1 MHRLQHKRIASN
13 KLLTCRHIRGVFS
26 NQRREFERM
35 VRGGTSAIDIP
46 CQDTGDLDGS
56 FIGSPTSY
64 VNIPHVPQAEDIR
77 TIMRRDSEAP
87 HELEVEDESFP
98 VGPIDETSE
107 CSSTPKSVSLPQ
119 PLLIDLLPAESV
131 RADEEFEGGLRV
143 ILTDYRICILAPNN
157 RALRVILLVA
167 IETIDFRDPLQI
179 IISCKEG
186 RVACLRAKSTE
197 SAISWHKML
206 YRAANRVHCQEL
218 FAWNFAK
225 QVRKSKYSW
234 LSDTEPV
241 SDEVLVRKEFE
252 RLDYDRD
259 HFRISDDNK
268 GFTLSP
274 TYPEYMVI
282 PKEISREDLVYG
294 KDFRFLQR
302 WPAVV
307 WKCKETRAVLL
318 RSSQPGLSI
327 FGWRNN
333 ADEKFFELV
342 HKYLD
347 TYSPGKDMLIMDA
360 RSYAAAW
367 ANRAKGGGFE
377 HPEYY
382 QRTRVDWLAL
392 PNIHNVRYSFH
403 QLRALLC
410 SNQNKTGESYLTA
423 LEATGW
429 LKYIK
434 DLMNSARKCV
444 DTLFDGQSVLV
455 HCSDGWDRTTQIVS
469 LAKLMGDEYYRTVQ
483 GFEELIR
490 LEWVAFGHKF
500 ADRNGI
506 TGTNTNEQSPI
517 FLQFLDAVHQ
527 MQHQLPTAFEFNKQ
541 YLIKLAQHAYS
552 GLFGTFLFNSR
563 RHSKMVKEELNEEPI
578 SIWRFLSP
586 RNEQVVSSLYDKA
599 IVGKITFDTE
609 MSTLR
614 EWIEVYR
621 DRAFDD
627 DAIPSYPSRVGGPIS
642 APLKDSSSNAVPVI
656 NPPTPLQKS
665 KSSESINSATN
676 VDAANISGISL
687 MSHSGSNGTINI
699 GASSPEHTLMDT
711 SLINLGDFSVPPSL
725 PTSRRDGS
733 TVVVGSPLH
742 PWKSIQECQDKDG
755 LIKFF
760 DPIEERQR
768 IINRAHQLELERH
781 QIDQMKRNRSF
792 SERTAFGGGT
802 CRDAAGRMVSF
813 GECDSDGDCNSL
825 CRALSDVS
833 VVDCCEV
840 PRESSGIPLA
850 RNTHCQ
856 ICGKVYPMIGVLRPE
871 DAEHRCRLCMQS
883 VCHQCSRQRYHTT
896 EDDGKGVQRRIC
908 DRCYEKVIPSL
919 TDEEI
924 DQQDLSSLLSLS
936 SSPPRRSSSVG
947 DTKLSSSF
955 SYMGSPSQAVKG

>member
-1 MHRLQHKRIASN
+1 
-13 KLLTCRHIRGVFS
+13 
-26 NQRREFERM
+26 M
-35 VRGGTSAIDIP
+35 VRGGTNAIDIP
-46 CQDTGDLDGS
+46 CQDTKDLDAS

-64 VNIPHVPQAEDIR
+64 VNVPHVPQTEDLR
-77 TIMRRDSEAP
+77 FIMRRDYEAP
-87 HELEVEDESFP
+87 HELEVGDEDLPS
-98 VGPIDETSE
+98 GTSE
-107 CSSTPKSVSLPQ
+107 NSVERSSAAKHVPVSQ
-119 PLLIDLLPAESV
+119 PHPIELLPAETV
-131 RADEEFEGGLRV
+131 KADDEFEGALRV
-143 ILTDYRICILAPNN
+143 ILTDYRICILAPND

-167 IETIDFRDPLQI
+167 IETIDFRDPVQI

-197 SAISWHKML
+197 SAIAWHKML
-206 YRAANRVHCQEL
+206 YKASNRLTYQEL
-218 FAWNFAK
+218 FAWNFAN
-225 QVRKSKYSW
+225 QVRKGECRW
-234 LSDTEPV
+234 LSDAEPV
-241 SDEVLVRKEFE
+241 DDKVLVCKEFD

-282 PKEISREDLVYG
+282 PKQITQKDLVDG

-307 WKCKETRAVLL
+307 WKCRETRAVLL
-318 RSSQPGLSI
+318 RSSQPRLSI

-342 HKYLD
+342 HNYLD
-347 TYSPGKDMLIMDA
+347 SYSPGKDMLIMDA

-410 SNQNKTGESYLTA
+410 SNQNRTGESYLSA
-423 LEATGW
+423 LESTGW
-429 LKYIK
+429 LNYIK
-434 DLMNSARKCV
+434 DLMNAARKCV

-469 LAKLMGDEYYRTVQ
+469 LAKLMGDEYYRTIQ
-483 GFEELIR
+483 GFEGLIR

-506 TGTNTNEQSPI
+506 AGTNNNEQSPI

-527 MQHQLPTAFEFNKQ
+527 MQHQLPTAFEFNRQ

-563 RHSKMVKEELNEEPI
+563 RESKMMKEQMNQEPI
-578 SIWRFLSP
+578 SIWRFLGKD
-586 RNEQVVSSLYDKA
+586 NERVVSSLYDKT
-599 IVGKITFDTE
+599 IVGRINFDTE
-609 MSTLR
+609 MCTLR

-627 DAIPSYPSRVGGPIS
+627 DIAVSSYPTRSCTVS
-642 APLKDSSSNAVPVI
+642 APLKDPVASSHPNV
-656 NPPTPLQKS
+656 NPPPLQKS
-665 KSSESINSATN
+665 KSSESINSITN
-676 VDAANISGISL
+676 IDAANISGMAL
-687 MSHSGSNGTINI
+687 MSHSGSNGTISI
-699 GASSPEHTLMDT
+699 AAASPEHNFMDT
-711 SLINLGDFSVPPSL
+711 SMVALVEVSNTLSSS
-725 PTSRRDGS
+725 TSRRDGP
-733 TVVVGSPLH
+733 TAVARTPLH
-742 PWKSIQECQDKDG
+742 PWKNVQECQDSDG

-768 IINRAHQLELERH
+768 MINKAHQLELERH
-781 QIDQMKRNRSF
+781 QIDEMKRNRSF
-792 SERTAFGGGT
+792 SERTNYGAA
-802 CRDAAGRMVSF
+802 CRDSAGRMVSF
-813 GECDSDGDCNSL
+813 GEADSDGDGGSL

-833 VVDCCEV
+833 VVDPCEV
-840 PRESSGIPLA
+840 PRESSGIPLS

-856 ICGKVYPMIGVLRPE
+856 ICDKAYPMIGVLRPE

-896 EDDGKGVQRRIC
+896 EDDGKGVQRRMC
-908 DRCYEKVIPSL
+908 DRCYQKMIPAEA
-919 TDEEI
+919 DEDVHEVASI
-924 DQQDLSSLLSLS
+924 LSLS
-936 SSPPRRSSSVG
+936 SSSPRRSSSVG

-955 SYMGSPSQAVKG
+955 SFMGSPSQAVKG

>member
-1 MHRLQHKRIASN
+1 
-13 KLLTCRHIRGVFS
+13 
-26 NQRREFERM
+26 M

-87 HELEVEDESFP
+87 HELEVEDDNFP
-98 VGPIDETSE
+98 AGPIDETNE
-107 CSSTPKSVSLPQ
+107 CSSTPKNVSMSQ
-119 PLLIDLLPAESV
+119 PLPIDLLPAETV

-143 ILTDYRICILAPNN
+143 ILTEYRLCLLAPNN

-206 YRAANRVHCQEL
+206 YRAANRVNCQEL
-218 FAWNFAK
+218 FAWSFAK

-234 LSDTEPV
+234 LTDTEPV
-241 SDEVLVRKEFE
+241 GDEVLVRKEFE

-259 HFRISDDNK
+259 HFRVSDDNK

-377 HPEYY
+377 HP
-382 QRTRVDWLAL
+382 
-392 PNIHNVRYSFH
+392 
-403 QLRALLC
+403 
-410 SNQNKTGESYLTA
+410 
-423 LEATGW
+423 
-429 LKYIK
+429 
-434 DLMNSARKCV
+434 
-444 DTLFDGQSVLV
+444 GQSVLV

-506 TGTNTNEQSPI
+506 MGTNTNEQSPI
-517 FLQFLDAVHQ
+517 FLQFLDCVHQ

-563 RHSKMVKEELNEEPI
+563 RQSKMVKEEMNEEPI

-599 IVGKITFDTE
+599 IVGRITFDTE

-627 DAIPSYPSRVGGPIS
+627 DAVPPYPARVGPIP
-642 APLKDSSSNAVPVI
+642 APLKDPSSNAVPVI
-656 NPPTPLQKS
+656 NPGTPLQKS
-665 KSSESINSATN
+665 KSSESINSATS
-676 VDAANISGISL
+676 VDAANISGMSL
-687 MSHSGSNGTINI
+687 MSHSGSNGAINI

-711 SLINLGDFSVPPSL
+711 SLINLGDFTAPPSL
-725 PTSRRDGS
+725 PTTRRDGS
-733 TVVVGSPLH
+733 TIVVGSPLH

-792 SERTAFGGGT
+792 SERTTHVGGMT
-802 CRDAAGRMVSF
+802 CRDAAGRM
-813 GECDSDGDCNSL
+813 
-825 CRALSDVS
+825 
-833 VVDCCEV
+833 
-840 PRESSGIPLA
+840 
-850 RNTHCQ
+850 
-856 ICGKVYPMIGVLRPE
+856 
-871 DAEHRCRLCMQS
+871 S

-908 DRCYEKVIPSL
+908 DRCYEKVIPTL
-919 TDEEI
+919 TDEDI
-924 DQQDLSSLLSLS
+924 DHQDLSSLLSLS

>member
-1 MHRLQHKRIASN
+1 
-13 KLLTCRHIRGVFS
+13 
-26 NQRREFERM
+26 M

-46 CQDTGDLDGS
+46 CQDCGDLDGS
-56 FIGSPTSY
+56 FVGSPTSY

-77 TIMRRDSEAP
+77 TIMRRDSEYWIAVNVLELETTVQGSNRPDQAP
-87 HELEVEDESFP
+87 HELEVEDEHFP
-98 VGPIDETSE
+98 AGPIDGTNE
-107 CSSTPKSVSLPQ
+107 CSSTPKSTPTSQ
-119 PLLIDLLPAESV
+119 PLPIDLLPAETV
-131 RADEEFEGGLRV
+131 KADEEFEGGLR
-143 ILTDYRICILAPNN
+143 LCLLAPNN

-179 IISCKEG
+179 IISCKDG

-206 YRAANRVHCQEL
+206 YRAANRVNSQEL
-218 FAWNFAK
+218 FAWSFAK
-225 QVRKSKYSW
+225 QVRQMKCSW
-234 LSDTEPV
+234 LCDSEPV
-241 SDEVLVRKEFE
+241 VDEVLVRREFE

-259 HFRISDDNK
+259 HFRVSDDNK

-392 PNIHNVRYSFH
+392 PNIHHVRYSFH

-444 DTLFDGQSVLV
+444 DTLFDGEDSLFSRPLSPLAAFRVPYAKNLGQSVLV

-469 LAKLMGDEYYRTVQ
+469 LAKLMGDEYYRTVK

-506 TGTNTNEQSPI
+506 TGTNSNEQSPI

-563 RHSKMVKEELNEEPI
+563 RQSNQVKEEMNEEPI
-578 SIWRFLSP
+578 SIWRFLGAH
-586 RNEQVVSSLYDKA
+586 NEQVVSSLYDKA
-599 IVGKITFDTE
+599 IVGRITFDTE

-627 DAIPSYPSRVGGPIS
+627 DAVPSYPSRPIPT
-642 APLKDSSSNAVPVI
+642 PLKDPSTNAVPVI
-656 NPPTPLQKS
+656 NPPAPLQKS

-676 VDAANISGISL
+676 VDAANISGMEISMHL
-687 MSHSGSNGTINI
+687 RPYQRLDEMDR
-699 GASSPEHTLMDT
+699 APSSALP
-711 SLINLGDFSVPPSL
+711 SIRGKPSKSVK
-725 PTSRRDGS
+725 T
-733 TVVVGSPLH
+733 
-742 PWKSIQECQDKDG
+742 
-755 LIKFF
+755 
-760 DPIEERQR
+760 
-768 IINRAHQLELERH
+768 AMLELERH

-792 SERTAFGGGT
+792 SERTSHGAP

-833 VVDCCEV
+833 VVDSCEV

-856 ICGKVYPMIGVLRPE
+856 ICGKIYPMIGVLRPE

-883 VCHQCSRQRYHTT
+883 VCQQCSRQRYHTT

-908 DRCYEKVIPSL
+908 DRCYQKMIPTL
-919 TDEEI
+919 TDEDE
-924 DQQDLSSLLSLS
+924 QQDLSSLLSLS
-936 SSPPRRSSSVG
+936 ASPPRRSSSVG

>member
-1 MHRLQHKRIASN
+1 MKQGRRYFYLQ
-13 KLLTCRHIRGVFS
+13 
-26 NQRREFERM
+26 
-35 VRGGTSAIDIP
+35 
-46 CQDTGDLDGS
+46 
-56 FIGSPTSY
+56 
-64 VNIPHVPQAEDIR
+64 
-77 TIMRRDSEAP
+77 AP
-87 HELEVEDESFP
+87 HELEVDEHFRPETIVASGEETIVTKTAP
-98 VGPIDETSE
+98 VTEPH
-107 CSSTPKSVSLPQ
+107 P
-119 PLLIDLLPAESV
+119 IDLLPGETV
-131 RADEEFEGGLRV
+131 KADEEFDGELRA
-143 ILTDYRICILAPNN
+143 ILTDYRLCLIAPNN

-167 IETIDFRDPLQI
+167 IESIDFRDPVQI

-186 RVACLRAKSTE
+186 RVACLQAKSTE
-197 SAISWHKML
+197 SAIAWHKML
-206 YRAANRVHCQEL
+206 YKAANRATCHEL

-225 QVRKSKYSW
+225 QVRETPCSW
-234 LSDTEPV
+234 LSYTPPV
-241 SDEVLVRKEFE
+241 EDEALVRKEFE

-282 PKEISREDLVYG
+282 PKEISHKDLVDG

-318 RSSQPGLSI
+318 RSSQPRLSL

-423 LEATGW
+423 LEGTCW
-429 LKYIK
+429 LNYVK

-506 TGTNTNEQSPI
+506 AGTNTNEQSPI

-563 RHSKMVKEELNEEPI
+563 RESKMMKEEMKEEPV
-578 SIWRFLSP
+578 SIWRFLGKH
-586 RNEQVVSSLYDKA
+586 NEQVVSSLYDKT
-599 IVGKITFDTE
+599 IVGRITFDTE

-627 DAIPSYPSRVGGPIS
+627 DIAVPSYSARPCPIPP
-642 APLKDSSSNAVPVI
+642 PLKEAGANTGAGISSPS
-656 NPPTPLQKS
+656 PLQKS
-665 KSSESINSATN
+665 KSSESINSITN
-676 VDAANISGISL
+676 VEAANI
-687 MSHSGSNGTINI
+687 NG
-699 GASSPEHTLMDT
+699 M
-711 SLINLGDFSVPPSL
+711 
-725 PTSRRDGS
+725 
-733 TVVVGSPLH
+733 
-742 PWKSIQECQDKDG
+742 
-755 LIKFF
+755 
-760 DPIEERQR
+760 
-768 IINRAHQLELERH
+768 
-781 QIDQMKRNRSF
+781 
-792 SERTAFGGGT
+792 
-802 CRDAAGRMVSF
+802 
-813 GECDSDGDCNSL
+813 
-825 CRALSDVS
+825 
-833 VVDCCEV
+833 
-840 PRESSGIPLA
+840 
-850 RNTHCQ
+850 
-856 ICGKVYPMIGVLRPE
+856 
-871 DAEHRCRLCMQS
+871 
-883 VCHQCSRQRYHTT
+883 
-896 EDDGKGVQRRIC
+896 
-908 DRCYEKVIPSL
+908 
-919 TDEEI
+919 
-924 DQQDLSSLLSLS
+924 
-936 SSPPRRSSSVG
+936 
-947 DTKLSSSF
+947 
-955 SYMGSPSQAVKG
+955 

>member
-1 MHRLQHKRIASN
+1 MI
-13 KLLTCRHIRGVFS
+13 
-26 NQRREFERM
+26 
-35 VRGGTSAIDIP
+35 
-46 CQDTGDLDGS
+46 
-56 FIGSPTSY
+56 
-64 VNIPHVPQAEDIR
+64 
-77 TIMRRDSEAP
+77 
-87 HELEVEDESFP
+87 
-98 VGPIDETSE
+98 
-107 CSSTPKSVSLPQ
+107 
-119 PLLIDLLPAESV
+119 
-131 RADEEFEGGLRV
+131 V
-143 ILTDYRICILAPNN
+143 IT
-157 RALRVILLVA
+157 
-167 IETIDFRDPLQI
+167 F
-179 IISCKEG
+179 G
-186 RVACLRAKSTE
+186 
-197 SAISWHKML
+197 
-206 YRAANRVHCQEL
+206 
-218 FAWNFAK
+218 
-225 QVRKSKYSW
+225 
-234 LSDTEPV
+234 
-241 SDEVLVRKEFE
+241 
-252 RLDYDRD
+252 
-259 HFRISDDNK
+259 
-268 GFTLSP
+268 LSP

-282 PKEISREDLVYG
+282 PKEISREDL
-294 KDFRFLQR
+294 
-302 WPAVV
+302 
-307 WKCKETRAVLL
+307 RAVLL

-392 PNIHNVRYSFH
+392 PNIHHVRYSFH

-506 TGTNTNEQSPI
+506 MGTNTNEQSPI
-517 FLQFLDAVHQ
+517 FLQFLDCVHQ

-563 RHSKMVKEELNEEPI
+563 RQSKMMKEEMNEEPI

-586 RNEQVVSSLYDKA
+586 RNEQVAV
-599 IVGKITFDTE
+599 
-609 MSTLR
+609 
-614 EWIEVYR
+614 
-621 DRAFDD
+621 
-627 DAIPSYPSRVGGPIS
+627 PPYPARVGPIP
-642 APLKDSSSNAVPVI
+642 APLKDPSSNAVPVI
-656 NPPTPLQKS
+656 NPGTPLQKS
-665 KSSESINSATN
+665 KSSESINSATS
-676 VDAANISGISL
+676 VDAANINGMTL
-687 MSHSGSNGTINI
+687 MSHSGSNGAINI

-711 SLINLGDFSVPPSL
+711 SLINLGDFTAPPSL
-725 PTSRRDGS
+725 PTTRRDGS
-733 TVVVGSPLH
+733 TIVVGSPLH

-768 IINRAHQLELERH
+768 IINRAHQ
-781 QIDQMKRNRSF
+781 
-792 SERTAFGGGT
+792 
-802 CRDAAGRMVSF
+802 VSF

-833 VVDCCEV
+833 VVDSCEV

-871 DAEHRCRLCMQS
+871 DAEHRCR
-883 VCHQCSRQRYHTT
+883 
-896 EDDGKGVQRRIC
+896 
-908 DRCYEKVIPSL
+908 
-919 TDEEI
+919 
-924 DQQDLSSLLSLS
+924 
-936 SSPPRRSSSVG
+936 
-947 DTKLSSSF
+947 
-955 SYMGSPSQAVKG
+955 

>member
-1 MHRLQHKRIASN
+1 
-13 KLLTCRHIRGVFS
+13 
-26 NQRREFERM
+26 M
-35 VRGGTSAIDIP
+35 VREGTSAIDIP
-46 CQDTGDLDGS
+46 CQDSGDLDGS
-56 FIGSPTSY
+56 SIGSPTSY

-77 TIMRRDSEAP
+77 TIMRCDSETP
-87 HELEVEDESFP
+87 HELEDGDENIS
-98 VGPIDETSE
+98 VGPIDETNE
-107 CSSTPKSVSLPQ
+107 CAAVPKSVQLMQ
-119 PLLIDLLPAESV
+119 PLPIDLLPAETV
-131 RADEEFEGGLRV
+131 KADEEFEGGLRIV
-143 ILTDYRICILAPNN
+143 LTDYRICVFASNN

-206 YRAANRVHCQEL
+206 YRAANRATCREL
-218 FAWNFAK
+218 FAWSFAR
-225 QVRKSKYSW
+225 QVRLMKCSW
-234 LSDTEPV
+234 LSDTEPIG
-241 SDEVLVRKEFE
+241 EQELVQKEFE
-252 RLDYDRD
+252 RLDYDCD
-259 HFRISDDNK
+259 HFRISDDNRD
-268 GFTLSP
+268 FLLSP
-274 TYPEYMVI
+274 TYPEYMII
-282 PKEISREDLVYG
+282 PKDITRDDLVYG

-333 ADEKFFELV
+333 ADEKFFELI

-347 TYSPGKDMLIMDA
+347 SYSPGKDMLIMDA

-392 PNIHNVRYSFH
+392 PNIHNVRYAFH

-434 DLMNSARKCV
+434 DLMTSARKCLE
-444 DTLFDGQSVLV
+444 TLFDGQSVLV

-469 LAKLMGDEYYRTVQ
+469 LAKLMGDEYYRTVK

-500 ADRNGI
+500 GDRNGI
-506 TGTNTNEQSPI
+506 SATNSNEQSPI

-563 RHSKMVKEELNEEPI
+563 RHSKMVEEELNEEPI
-578 SIWRFLSP
+578 SIWRFLGSH
-586 RNEQVVSSLYDKA
+586 NEHVVSSLYDKS
-599 IVGKITFDTE
+599 IVGRITFDTE

-621 DRAFDD
+621 DRTFDD
-627 DAIPSYPSRVGGPIS
+627 DAVPPCAPRPGPIS
-642 APLKDSSSNAVPVI
+642 APLKDTHTNTVPVI
-656 NPPTPLQKS
+656 SATSLQKS

-676 VDAANISGISL
+676 VDAANSGIAL
-687 MSHSGSNGTINI
+687 ISHAGSNGAINI

-711 SLINLGDFSVPPSL
+711 SLINLGDFNSPP
-725 PTSRRDGS
+725 PHAVVRREAS
-733 TVVVGSPLH
+733 TAAIGTPFH
-742 PWKSIQECQDKDG
+742 PWKTVREWQDNDG

-760 DPIEERQR
+760 DPVEERQR
-768 IINRAHQLELERH
+768 MINRAHQLELERH
-781 QIDQMKRNRSF
+781 HLDQMKRNRSF
-792 SERTAFGGGT
+792 SERITNGT
-802 CRDAAGRMVSF
+802 PCREASGKMVSF

-833 VVDCCEV
+833 VVDSCEV
-840 PRESSGIPLA
+840 PRESSGIPFA
-850 RNTHCQ
+850 KNTHCQ
-856 ICGKVYPMIGVLRPE
+856 ICGKMYPMIGVLRPE

-908 DRCYEKVIPSL
+908 DRCYQKMIPTF
-919 TDEEI
+919 TDENVGKE
-924 DQQDLSSLLSLS
+924 DLSSMLS
-936 SSPPRRSSSVG
+936 STPPRRSSSVG

>member
-1 MHRLQHKRIASN
+1 
-13 KLLTCRHIRGVFS
+13 
-26 NQRREFERM
+26 M
-35 VRGGTSAIDIP
+35 VYGGTSAIDIP
-46 CQDTGDLDGS
+46 CEKTPDFDGS
-56 FIGSPTSY
+56 FGGSPTSY
-64 VNIPHVPQAEDIR
+64 VNVPHVPPPED
-77 TIMRRDSEAP
+77 MRGDSETS
-87 HELEVEDESFP
+87 HDREVEDHYASETVVESRGDTAASNSAP
-98 VGPIDETSE
+98 ASEPHPIE
-107 CSSTPKSVSLPQ
+107 
-119 PLLIDLLPAESV
+119 LLPGETV
-131 RADEEFEGGLRV
+131 KADEEFDGELRA
-143 ILTDYRICILAPNN
+143 ILTDYRLCLIAPNN

-167 IETIDFRDPLQI
+167 IETIDFRDPVQI

-186 RVACLRAKSTE
+186 RVACLRGKSTE

-206 YRAANRVHCQEL
+206 YKAANRATCQEL

-225 QVRKSKYSW
+225 EVSASPCSW
-234 LSDTEPV
+234 LSDAQPV
-241 SDEVLVRKEFE
+241 EDEVLVRKEFE

-282 PKEISREDLVYG
+282 PKEISHKDLVDG

-318 RSSQPGLSI
+318 RSSQPRLSL

-342 HKYLD
+342 HNYLD

-423 LEATGW
+423 LESTCW
-429 LKYIK
+429 LNYIK

-506 TGTNTNEQSPI
+506 AGTNTNEQSPI

-541 YLIKLAQHAYS
+541 YLV
-552 GLFGTFLFNSR
+552 R
-563 RHSKMVKEELNEEPI
+563 CEL
-578 SIWRFLSP
+578 
-586 RNEQVVSSLYDKA
+586 KA
-599 IVGKITFDTE
+599 D
-609 MSTLR
+609 
-614 EWIEVYR
+614 
-621 DRAFDD
+621 
-627 DAIPSYPSRVGGPIS
+627 
-642 APLKDSSSNAVPVI
+642 
-656 NPPTPLQKS
+656 
-665 KSSESINSATN
+665 
-676 VDAANISGISL
+676 
-687 MSHSGSNGTINI
+687 
-699 GASSPEHTLMDT
+699 
-711 SLINLGDFSVPPSL
+711 
-725 PTSRRDGS
+725 
-733 TVVVGSPLH
+733 
-742 PWKSIQECQDKDG
+742 
-755 LIKFF
+755 
-760 DPIEERQR
+760 
-768 IINRAHQLELERH
+768 
-781 QIDQMKRNRSF
+781 
-792 SERTAFGGGT
+792 
-802 CRDAAGRMVSF
+802 
-813 GECDSDGDCNSL
+813 
-825 CRALSDVS
+825 
-833 VVDCCEV
+833 
-840 PRESSGIPLA
+840 
-850 RNTHCQ
+850 
-856 ICGKVYPMIGVLRPE
+856 
-871 DAEHRCRLCMQS
+871 
-883 VCHQCSRQRYHTT
+883 
-896 EDDGKGVQRRIC
+896 
-908 DRCYEKVIPSL
+908 
-919 TDEEI
+919 
-924 DQQDLSSLLSLS
+924 
-936 SSPPRRSSSVG
+936 
-947 DTKLSSSF
+947 
-955 SYMGSPSQAVKG
+955 

>member
-1 MHRLQHKRIASN
+1 
-13 KLLTCRHIRGVFS
+13 
-26 NQRREFERM
+26 M

-46 CQDTGDLDGS
+46 CEDSGDLDGS
-56 FIGSPTSY
+56 SIGSPTSY
-64 VNIPHVPQAEDIR
+64 VNIPHVPQAEDIS

-87 HELEVEDESFP
+87 HELEVEDEQHYP
-98 VGPIDETSE
+98 AGPIEETNGTA
-107 CSSTPKSVSLPQ
+107 TPKSAPVLEPLP
-119 PLLIDLLPAESV
+119 IDLLPAEAV

-143 ILTDYRICILAPNN
+143 VLTDYRLCLLAPNN

-186 RVACLRAKSTE
+186 RMACLRAKSTE

-206 YRAANRVHCQEL
+206 YRAANRVNSQEL
-218 FAWNFAK
+218 FAWSFAK
-225 QVRKSKYSW
+225 QVRKMKSCSW
-234 LSDTEPV
+234 LSDTEPIN
-241 SDEVLVRKEFE
+241 DEELVKKEFL

-259 HFRISDDNK
+259 HFRVSDDNK

-282 PKEISREDLVYG
+282 PKDISREDLVFG

-444 DTLFDGQSVLV
+444 ETLFDGQSVLV

-469 LAKLMGDEYYRTVQ
+469 LAKLMGDEYYRTVK

-506 TGTNTNEQSPI
+506 TGTNSNEQSPI

-563 RHSKMVKEELNEEPI
+563 RQSNMVKEEMNEEPI
-578 SIWRFLSP
+578 SIWRFIGEH
-586 RNEQVVSSLYDKA
+586 NERVVNSLYDKA
-599 IVGKITFDTE
+599 IVGRITFDTE

-627 DAIPSYPSRVGGPIS
+627 DAVPMYPTRPAPIS
-642 APLKDSSSNAVPVI
+642 AGLKDPSSNTVPVI
-656 NPPTPLQKS
+656 SAPAPLQKS

-676 VDAANISGISL
+676 VDAANINGMTL
-687 MSHSGSNGTINI
+687 MSHSGSNGTINV
-699 GASSPEHTLMDT
+699 GASSPEHTPMDT
-711 SLINLGDFSVPPSL
+711 SLINFGDFSATQSL
-725 PTSRRDGS
+725 SATRRDAP
-733 TVVVGSPLH
+733 TTVVGSPLH
-742 PWKSIQECQDKDG
+742 PWKTIQECQDKDG

-760 DPIEERQR
+760 DPVEERQR

-792 SERTAFGGGT
+792 SERTNRGVP
-802 CRDAAGRMVSF
+802 CREMASRMVSF
-813 GECDSDGDCNSL
+813 GDCDSDGDCHSL
-825 CRALSDVS
+825 CRVLSDVS
-833 VVDCCEV
+833 VVDSCEV
-840 PRESSGIPLA
+840 PRESSGISMS

-856 ICGKVYPMIGVLRPE
+856 ICLKVYPMIGILRPE
-871 DAEHRCRLCMQS
+871 DAEHRCGFCLKS
-883 VCHQCSRQRYHTT
+883 VCHQCSRHRYHTT
-896 EDDGKGVQRRIC
+896 GDDGKGVQRRIC
-908 DRCYEKVIPSL
+908 DQCYQKVIPTV
-919 TDEEI
+919 TDEDIE
-924 DQQDLSSLLSLS
+924 QQDLPTMMSLS

>member
-1 MHRLQHKRIASN
+1 
-13 KLLTCRHIRGVFS
+13 
-26 NQRREFERM
+26 M
-35 VRGGTSAIDIP
+35 VHEGTSAIDIP
-46 CQDTGDLDGS
+46 CQDSGDFDGS
-56 FIGSPTSY
+56 FVGSPTSY
-64 VNIPHVPQAEDIR
+64 VNIPHVPPAEDLHS
-77 TIMRRDSEAP
+77 IMRRDSEAP
-87 HELEVEDESFP
+87 HELEVDEHFSPESIVDSGECTTAIKSPP
-98 VGPIDETSE
+98 VSEPHPIDLIPGETV
-107 CSSTPKSVSLPQ
+107 K
-119 PLLIDLLPAESV
+119 
-131 RADEEFEGGLRV
+131 ADEELDGELRA
-143 ILTDYRICILAPNN
+143 ILTDYRLCLIAPNN

-167 IETIDFRDPLQI
+167 IETIDFRDPVQI

-197 SAISWHKML
+197 SAIAWHKML
-206 YRAANRVHCQEL
+206 YKAANRVTCQEL
-218 FAWNFAK
+218 FAWHFAK
-225 QVRKSKYSW
+225 EVNTTSCSW
-234 LSDTEPV
+234 LSSTPLMD
-241 SDEVLVRKEFE
+241 DEALVRKEFE

-274 TYPEYMVI
+274 TYPEYLVI
-282 PKEISREDLVYG
+282 PKEISHKDLVDG

-318 RSSQPGLSI
+318 RSSQPRLSL

-423 LEATGW
+423 LEGTCW
-429 LKYIK
+429 LNYVK

-506 TGTNTNEQSPI
+506 AGTNTNEQSPI

-563 RHSKMVKEELNEEPI
+563 RESKMMKEEMKEEPV
-578 SIWRFLSP
+578 SIWRFLGKH
-586 RNEQVVSSLYDKA
+586 NEQVVSSLYDKA
-599 IVGKITFDTE
+599 IVGRIAFDTE

-621 DRAFDD
+621 DRAFDED
-627 DAIPSYPSRVGGPIS
+627 IAVPSYPTRPGPIT
-642 APLKDSSSNAVPVI
+642 APLKETVTNAATGI

-665 KSSESINSATN
+665 KSSESINSITN
-676 VDAANISGISL
+676 VDAANINGMIN
-687 MSHSGSNGTINI
+687 HAGSNGTINV
-699 GASSPEHTLMDT
+699 SSPEHNLMDT
-711 SLINLGDFSVPPSL
+711 SMVTLGDVTAPPPSSS
-725 PTSRRDGS
+725 TRRDTSHALFKS
-733 TVVVGSPLH
+733 TLH
-742 PWKSIQECQDKDG
+742 PWKTIQESQDKDG

-768 IINRAHQLELERH
+768 VINKAHQLELERH
-781 QIDQMKRNRSF
+781 QLNQMKRNRSF
-792 SERTAFGGGT
+792 SERTSHGT
-802 CRDAAGRMVSF
+802 AYRDVAGRMVSF
-813 GECDSDGDCNSL
+813 GDGDSDGDSSL

-833 VVDCCEV
+833 VVDSCEV
-840 PRESSGIPLA
+840 PRESSGIPLL

-856 ICGKVYPMIGVLRPE
+856 ICDKPYPMIGVLRPE
-871 DAEHRCRLCMQS
+871 DAEHRCRLCMLS
-883 VCHQCSRQRYHTT
+883 VCQQCSRQRYHTT

-908 DRCYEKVIPSL
+908 DRCYQKMIPAEA
-919 TDEEI
+919 DEDIELQEDASI
-924 DQQDLSSLLSLS
+924 LSLS

-947 DTKLSSSF
+947 DAKLASSF

>member
-1 MHRLQHKRIASN
+1 
-13 KLLTCRHIRGVFS
+13 
-26 NQRREFERM
+26 M
-35 VRGGTSAIDIP
+35 VREGTNAIDIP
-46 CQDTGDLDGS
+46 SQETKDHDGS

-64 VNIPHVPQAEDIR
+64 VNIPHVPQTEDIR
-77 TIMRRDSEAP
+77 SLMRRDCEAP
-87 HELEVEDESFP
+87 QELEVENDYFP
-98 VGPIDETSE
+98 SVTGGDPVEPSL
-107 CSSTPKSVSLPQ
+107 SSKRVSVPQ
-119 PLLIDLLPAESV
+119 PLPIELLPAETV
-131 RADEEFEGGLRV
+131 KADEEFEGSLRV
-143 ILTDYRICILAPNN
+143 VLTDYRICILAHNDS
-157 RALRVILLVA
+157 ALRVILLVA
-167 IETIDFRDPLQI
+167 IETIDFRDPVQI

-197 SAISWHKML
+197 SAIAWHKML
-206 YRAANRVHCQEL
+206 YKASNRITFQEL
-218 FAWNFAK
+218 FAWDFAK
-225 QVRKSKYSW
+225 QDQTRFKVKKAKCVW
-234 LSDTEPV
+234 LSDVEPV
-241 SDEVLVRKEFE
+241 DDKVLVLKEFE

-282 PKEISREDLVYG
+282 PKQITQKDLVDG

-307 WKCKETRAVLL
+307 WKCKETKAVLL
-318 RSSQPGLSI
+318 RSSQPRLSI

-333 ADEKFFELV
+333 ADEKFFELI
-342 HKYLD
+342 HNYLD
-347 TYSPGKDMLIMDA
+347 SYSPGKDMLIMDA

-367 ANRAKGGGFE
+367 VNRAKGGGFE

-423 LEATGW
+423 LENTCW
-429 LKYIK
+429 LNYIR
-434 DLMNSARKCV
+434 DLMNAARKCV
-444 DTLFDGQSVLV
+444 DTLFAGQSVLV

-469 LAKLMGDEYYRTVQ
+469 LAKLMADEYYRTVQ

-506 TGTNTNEQSPI
+506 AGTNTNEQSPI

-527 MQHQLPTAFEFNKQ
+527 MQYQLPTAFEFNKQ
-541 YLIKLAQHAYS
+541 YLIKLAQHTYS

-563 RHSKMVKEELNEEPI
+563 RESKMIKEQMNEEPI
-578 SIWRFLSP
+578 SIWRFLGKN
-586 RNEQVVSSLYDKA
+586 NELVVSSLYDRN
-599 IVGKITFDTE
+599 IIGRISFDTE

-621 DRAFDD
+621 DRAIDD
-627 DAIPSYPSRVGGPIS
+627 DISVSSYPTRSGPVCT
-642 APLKDSSSNAVPVI
+642 PLKDVASSHPSI
-656 NPPTPLQKS
+656 NPSPLQKS
-665 KSSESINSATN
+665 KSSESINSITNIDAT
-676 VDAANISGISL
+676 NISGMALI
-687 MSHSGSNGTINI
+687 SHSGSNGAINI
-699 GASSPEHTLMDT
+699 GNSSLEHNLMDT
-711 SLINLGDFSVPPSL
+711 SMVTLGEVSSAL
-725 PTSRRDGS
+725 STSNTRRDGS
-733 TVVVGSPLH
+733 TAVVRTPLH
-742 PWKSIQECQDKDG
+742 PWKTIKESQDNDG

-768 IINRAHQLELERH
+768 MISKAYQLELERH

-792 SERTAFGGGT
+792 SERTNCGAT
-802 CRDAAGRMVSF
+802 YRDGSARMVSF
-813 GECDSDGDCNSL
+813 GEGDSDGDGGSL
-825 CRALSDVS
+825 CRAMSDVS
-833 VVDCCEV
+833 VVDPCEV

-856 ICGKVYPMIGVLRPE
+856 ICDKAYPIIGVLRPE
-871 DAEHRCRLCMQS
+871 DAEHRCRLCMRS
-883 VCHQCSRQRYHTT
+883 VCHQCSRHRYHTT
-896 EDDGKGVQRRIC
+896 EGDGKGVQRRMC
-908 DRCYEKVIPSL
+908 DRCYQKMIPAEA
-919 TDEEI
+919 DEDVEHEVTSI
-924 DQQDLSSLLSLS
+924 LSLS

-955 SYMGSPSQAVKG
+955 SFMSSPSQAVKG